1 MNPGGSEAEG
11 GIHLTRWHETE
22 LKLALPDVAAWER
35 VRNRIAPS
43 RVVRQVNHF
52 FDGPG
57 RPLRS
62 ARIGVRLRSSGGR
75 ILLTVKADTGA
86 SDSVVTR
93 RIELEEERPPE
104 SLGEALDRGL
114 DLRDA
119 IARWRARACAA
130 PDPDPP
136 LVDLLDRLR
145 RATVDGPLRT
155 FGSFEN
161 ERTIGTLTLADA
173 GGTFVVPIELD
184 RTTLPGNRVDYEVE
198 VEADPTSENAPDLA
212 RTHRALAAWLE
223 REIGARGFARE
234 SKLARFEAAL
244 EAGETGSHQ
253 AEADLR
259 LRDQP

>member
-1 MNPGGSEAEG
+1 M
-11 GIHLTRWHETE
+11 TRWYETE
-22 LKLALPDVAAWER
+22 LKLGLADADAWER
-35 VRNRIAPS
+35 VRDRIAPS

-62 ARIGVRLRSSGGR
+62 ARIGVRMRSSGGR
-75 ILLTVKADTGA
+75 ILLTVKADAGA

-93 RIELEEERPPE
+93 RIEFEEERPPE

-119 IARWRARACAA
+119 IARWRARACMA
-130 PDPDPP
+130 PDADPP
-136 LVDLLDRLR
+136 LVDLLDRLG

-161 ERTIGTLTLADA
+161 ERTIGTLTLTDA
-173 GGTFVVPIELD
+173 GGAFEVPIELD

-198 VEADPTSENAPDLA
+198 VEAGPTSEDAPDLA
-212 RTHRALAAWLE
+212 RTHRALAEWLE
-223 REIGARGFARE
+223 RETGARGFARE

-244 EAGETGSHQ
+244 EAGETDS
-253 AEADLR
+253 R
-259 LRDQP
+259 